1 MKVLRNLFLMLAIA
15 GSSFG
20 AAACGD
26 DDDDGASDGDGTSGK
41 GGDGSS
47 AGNGGNAG
55 SSSAGK
61 GGSSAA
67 GNGGSAGGA
76 AGGTAGSAG
85 GAAGSAGSTA
95 GSAGMAGSAGAMAGS
110 GGSTA
115 EPMDIVDTAVAAGDF
130 EQLAAA
136 LTKAKL
142 VDALKGDGPFTVFAP
157 SDDAFDAF
165 ETANPGV
172 LAGLTVDQLTAVLT
186 YHVVAGKVLA
196 KDLVDEGSAVTLGGS
211 PVLFDLTG
219 GAKVADAKVVMA
231 DIEASNGVIH
241 VIDKIILPPEKDI
254 VETAVAAG
262 SFTKL
267 AEALTAAGL
276 VDTLKGKGPF
286 TVFAP
291 TDAAFAAL
299 PAVPTGDALKSVLL
313 YHVVDGAVSSGQLKA
328 GEVAT
333 LSGDNKV
340 TVALGAD
347 VKIDDAKV
355 TMANIVTKNG
365 IIHVIDKVLVPE

>member
-1 MKVLRNLFLMLAIA
+1 MKLVQRLFLLSTLAALPFAIA
-15 GSSFG
+15 
-20 AAACGD
+20 CDDDGD
-26 DDDDGASDGDGTSGK
+26 DDTSSDDDGSSGNGGD
-41 GGDGSS
+41 DGSS
-47 AGNGGNAG
+47 AGKGGAGSAGNAG
-55 SSSAGK
+55 AAGASSAGK

-67 GNGGSAGGA
+67 GSSGSAA
-76 AGGTAGSAG
+76 
-85 GAAGSAGSTA
+85 GAAGSAG
-95 GSAGMAGSAGAMAGS
+95 MMAMAGM
-110 GGSTA
+110 GGSAA
-115 EPMDIVDTAVAAGDF
+115 EPMDIVDTAVAAGSF

-165 ETANPGV
+165 EKANPGV
-172 LAGLTVDQLTAVLT
+172 LAGLSVDQLTAVLT

-219 GAKVADAKVVMA
+219 GAKVGGAKVVTA
-231 DIEASNGVIH
+231 DIAASNGVIH
-241 VIDKIILPPEKDI
+241 VIDAIILPPEKDI

-313 YHVVDGAVSSGQLKA
+313 YHVVQGDVSSGELKA

-333 LSGDNKV
+333 MSGDNKL

-365 IIHVIDKVLVPE
+365 IIHVIDTVLVPE